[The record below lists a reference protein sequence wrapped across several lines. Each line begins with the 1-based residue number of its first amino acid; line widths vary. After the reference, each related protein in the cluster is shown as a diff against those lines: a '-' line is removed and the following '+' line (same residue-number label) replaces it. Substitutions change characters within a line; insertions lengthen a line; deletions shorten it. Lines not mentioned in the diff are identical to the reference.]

1 MKNNLSL
8 SGSEIINENKS
19 KYNNYNNISL
29 MTPNKDQKI
38 ILKSYKI
45 KDEHFSN
52 SNNNSTKNKII
63 ISQKKESQTKKI
75 NTLDLSKIKYSD
87 GYILTDAANSNPG
100 FGLWALKLTDKENEK
115 SIKTNKIDI
124 NRKSINNI
132 STIKNNITS
141 NSNINKISI
150 ITNNISN
157 NKFNDKSHSISINS
171 KNDELKKRNKLLID
185 HLKMKCNDL
194 ENKCINLVSNLDQ
207 KIYMCNNSVKL
218 KREYEQLLHENI
230 RETNLIKEK
239 SNSLSLENSK
249 LSNVYKNIENE
260 LNRLINVIK
269 TDKDNMEKLQDEF
282 KARLVEEERE
292 RQKLNGILKEIRDK
306 IDSLEKETN
315 EKLNENIINENKN
328 NQKYNIEIMNKKA
341 SEARKEFENDN
352 LNDIILE
359 LELKI
364 CEMKKKINS
373 QEEENEK
380 LRKILRFKEEKNGI
394 EKNQLNNLNFLLN
407 FKKENQKNDLNIVS
421 RQDILIKE
429 LKNKTPFNKDKLA
442 KSVSLKKINK

>member
-1 MKNNLSL
+1 
-8 SGSEIINENKS
+8 
-19 KYNNYNNISL
+19 
-29 MTPNKDQKI
+29 
-38 ILKSYKI
+38 
-45 KDEHFSN
+45 
-52 SNNNSTKNKII
+52 
-63 ISQKKESQTKKI
+63 
-75 NTLDLSKIKYSD
+75 
-87 GYILTDAANSNPG
+87 
-100 FGLWALKLTDKENEK
+100 
-115 SIKTNKIDI
+115 
-124 NRKSINNI
+124 
-132 STIKNNITS
+132 
-141 NSNINKISI
+141 
-150 ITNNISN
+150 
-157 NKFNDKSHSISINS
+157 
-171 KNDELKKRNKLLID
+171 
-185 HLKMKCNDL
+185 
-194 ENKCINLVSNLDQ
+194 
-207 KIYMCNNSVKL
+207 
-218 KREYEQLLHENI
+218 
-230 RETNLIKEK
+230 
-239 SNSLSLENSK
+239 
-249 LSNVYKNIENE
+249 
-260 LNRLINVIK
+260 
-269 TDKDNMEKLQDEF
+269 MEKLQDEF

-315 EKLNENIINENKN
+315 KKLNENIINENKN

-429 LKNKTPFNKDKLA
+429 LKNKAPFNKDKLA